1 MRIKERIV
9 TSQTSSD
16 LGEVPEGIGDIDI
29 IRATGMVGS
38 KSPLGVALWRL
49 RYGGDMRELEPVQ
62 QMLIDLAM
70 RRGWVFEELE
80 AVHLVNRVMRHWF
93 DDLCHTC
100 HGRGFKVV
108 PGTPMLSDDVC
119 LDCSGQGRVP
129 MTNATESSMAL
140 LEHMSRL
147 EREVASGIM
156 KRLSSSMEF

>member
-1 MRIKERIV
+1 MRLKERIV
-9 TSQTSSD
+9 ASQSSSD
-16 LGEVPEGIGDIDI
+16 LGEVPEGLGDIDV

-38 KSPLGVALWRL
+38 KSPLGVSLWRL
-49 RYGGDMRELEPVQ
+49 RYSGDMRELEPVQ
-62 QMLIDLAM
+62 RMLIELALK
-70 RRGWVFEELE
+70 RGWADEVT
-80 AVHLVNRVMRHWF
+80 ATNLVNRVMRHWF

-108 PGTPMLSDDVC
+108 PGTPMLSDEVC

-129 MTNATESSMAL
+129 MTNATEASMAL
-140 LEHMSRL
+140 LDHMSRL